1 MSRLSKLVLPE
12 KNNYSCRFFLKLYP
26 EIKISARYE
35 TQTAKYREDRHRDNI
50 SQIPRKL
57 FEGLSA
63 DRSTNAL
70 HFPDDRTYFSIETF
84 PKSIP
89 SWTPRNIRIDNVRTT
104 LWKRS
109 VARLAN
115 REEFQGLRRGRNAR
129 RILRWINRQ
138 VSTLYAHILSK
149 SRIYSSSR
157 NISRSKLDT
166 SG

>member
-12 KNNYSCRFFLKLYP
+12 ENNYSCRFFLKLYP

-89 SWTPRNIRIDNVRTT
+89 FVDPAEYS
-104 LWKRS
+104 
-109 VARLAN
+109 
-115 REEFQGLRRGRNAR
+115 
-129 RILRWINRQ
+129 NRQ
-138 VSTLYAHILSK
+138 RSNNVVKEIRRSTREPRGIPRPATRPKRATHLTLNQQTGFHALCTYLVKVTYIFLVTE
-149 SRIYSSSR
+149 YFPE
-157 NISRSKLDT
+157 
-166 SG
+166 